1 MIFFQRFTALSR
13 HYTIYNFIQ
22 EKLVNIN
29 KNTGMQTSP
38 PANCGQ
44 RSESLQP
51 AKMFFLIVYC
61 AQACFFDSMQPARI

>member
-29 KNTGMQTSP
+29 KNTGMQTVARRLTAVNEVKVCSR
-38 PANCGQ
+38 Q
-44 RSESLQP
+44 
-51 AKMFFLIVYC
+51 K
-61 AQACFFDSMQPARI
+61 CFF

>member
-51 AKMFFLIVYC
+51 AKMFFFNSILR
-61 AQACFFDSMQPARI
+61 ASMFF